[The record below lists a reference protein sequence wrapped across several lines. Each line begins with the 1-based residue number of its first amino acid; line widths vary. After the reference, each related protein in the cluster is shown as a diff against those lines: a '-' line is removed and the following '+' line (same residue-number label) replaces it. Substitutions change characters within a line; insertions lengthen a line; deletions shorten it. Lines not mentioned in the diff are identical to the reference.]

1 MASITLDGVSKVF
14 PDGTK
19 AVWDLNLHVEDGE
32 FVILVG
38 PSGSGKS
45 TALRMIAG
53 LEDATSG
60 EIRIGDRVVNDVEPK
75 DRDLAMVF
83 QSYALYPHMSVEANM
98 GFALKM
104 QGLPHAQIAERVR
117 EVAGL
122 LGVSDLLDRRPRQLS
137 GGQRQRVALGRA
149 IVREPQAFLM
159 DEPLS
164 NLDAKLRVEMRT
176 YIGRLHQELGTT
188 TVYVTHDQVEAMTM
202 GDRVAVMRAGR
213 IVQADVPQAL
223 YDKPAD
229 LFVAG
234 FMGSPAMNLVRGRV
248 ERADDGLEA
257 VLGTQ
262 RLRVSPER
270 AGLAAYA
277 GRDVVVGIRPEVFQV
292 SLNGSGAGRQLDL
305 PVLLTEALGSDM
317 LVHLDLDAPP
327 VVTGDMLAL
336 ARELPTH
343 GLSGPTQTATHA
355 RITARI
361 PPGAHARPGETLSL
375 LVDPSRLHFF
385 DPESELAIS

>member
-1 MASITLDGVSKVF
+1 
-14 PDGTK
+14 
-19 AVWDLNLHVEDGE
+19 
-32 FVILVG
+32 
-38 PSGSGKS
+38 
-45 TALRMIAG
+45 
-53 LEDATSG
+53 
-60 EIRIGDRVVNDVEPK
+60 
-75 DRDLAMVF
+75 
-83 QSYALYPHMSVEANM
+83 
-98 GFALKM
+98 
-104 QGLPHAQIAERVR
+104 
-117 EVAGL
+117 
-122 LGVSDLLDRRPRQLS
+122 
-137 GGQRQRVALGRA
+137 
-149 IVREPQAFLM
+149 
-159 DEPLS
+159 
-164 NLDAKLRVEMRT
+164 
-176 YIGRLHQELGTT
+176 
-188 TVYVTHDQVEAMTM
+188 
-202 GDRVAVMRAGR
+202 
-213 IVQADVPQAL
+213 
-223 YDKPAD
+223 
-229 LFVAG
+229 
-234 FMGSPAMNLVRGRV
+234 MNLVRGRV

>member
-1 MASITLDGVSKVF
+1 
-14 PDGTK
+14 
-19 AVWDLNLHVEDGE
+19 
-32 FVILVG
+32 
-38 PSGSGKS
+38 
-45 TALRMIAG
+45 
-53 LEDATSG
+53 
-60 EIRIGDRVVNDVEPK
+60 
-75 DRDLAMVF
+75 
-83 QSYALYPHMSVEANM
+83 MSVEANM

-117 EVAGL
+117 EVARL
-122 LGVSDLLDRRPRQLS
+122 LGVADLLDRRPRQLS

-176 YIGRLHQELGTT
+176 YIGRLHQELSTT

-213 IVQADVPQAL
+213 IVQADAPQAL
-223 YDKPAD
+223 YDRPAD

-248 ERADDGLEA
+248 ERGGDGLEV

-262 RLRVSPER
+262 RLRVSPDR
-270 AGLAAYA
+270 AGLAAYT
-277 GRDVVVGIRPEVFQV
+277 GREVVVGIRPEVFQV

-305 PVLLTEALGSDM
+305 PVLLTEALGSDL

-327 VVTGDMLAL
+327 VFTGDMLAL

-343 GLSGPTQTATHA
+343 GLSGPTEAATHA

-361 PPGAHARPGETLSL
+361 PPGMHARPGDTLSL
-375 LVDPSRLHFF
+375 LVDPGRLHFF
-385 DPESELAIS
+385 DPETEQAIS